1 MKLFETLSEDV
12 FVLFAAR
19 HYYNPS
25 CIDADEFHEDL
36 KRFKYVKRLLNRYI
50 SNGSL
55 NERLILN
62 HLIVIFNVFT
72 IPAGLKMLEH
82 RITDER
88 HWEVL
93 KPFLIY
99 LQIIAND
106 KYTNVSMDK
115 TIVEALRK
123 I

>member
-1 MKLFETLSEDV
+1 MKLFEKLTEDV

-25 CIDADEFHEDL
+25 CIDAEEFHEDL

-50 SNGSL
+50 SNGNL

-62 HLIVIFNVFT
+62 HLIVVFNVFT
-72 IPAGLKMLEH
+72 IPAGLKMIEH
-82 RITDER
+82 RITEQE

-99 LQIIAND
+99 LQVITND

-115 TIVEALRK
+115 KVIEALRT